1 MISNADLIVAD
12 LVVAGAA
19 FFGAFVS
26 GLTGFAFGLVVLGA
40 WLHVIP
46 PSVAGPM
53 VVICG
58 VLSQSVSFAS
68 VRRHVD
74 LRRLWP
80 FVVGGLAGIPLGV
93 WLLGHVDPGLFKR
106 GLGIFLVLTAGYQL
120 FGRAAVLGFGGRSA
134 DGAVG
139 FVGGV
144 MSGLAGLSGAVPTL
158 WAMLRGWPKD
168 QARAVYQPF
177 NMVIMGTTLAGLW
190 AAGLLNGEH
199 LHYAMITAPSVVIG
213 AALGL
218 NAYRWI
224 DPELFQRIVL
234 FLLLASGAALV
245 V

>member
-1 MISNADLIVAD
+1 MISHAD
-12 LVVAGAA
+12 LVVAAAA

-58 VLSQSVSFAS
+58 IFAQSVSFAS

-74 LRRLWP
+74 GRRLWP
-80 FVVGGLAGIPLGV
+80 FLAGGLVGIPIGV
-93 WLLGHVDPGLFKR
+93 WLLGHVDAALFKR
-106 GLGIFLVLTAGYQL
+106 GVGVFLVLTAGYQL
-120 FGRAAVLGFGGRSA
+120 FGRAAVIGVGGRPA

-139 FVGGV
+139 FVGGI
-144 MSGLAGLSGAVPTL
+144 MSGMAGLSGAVPTL
-158 WAMLRGWPKD
+158 WAMMRGWPKD

-177 NMVIMGTTLAGLW
+177 NMVILAVTLLGLW
-190 AAGLLNGEH
+190 AAGALNGEH
-199 LHYAMITAPSVVIG
+199 LHYVWIVAAPVAVGAM
-213 AALGL
+213 LGL
-218 NAYRWI
+218 VAYRWI
-224 DPELFQRIVL
+224 DAELFRRIVL

-245 V
+245 L